1 MWTLSFASIGVI
13 FVPLNRIMKQ
23 LDERTKQR
31 RVAYWL
37 LVGVFMI
44 IIQIIIGGVTRLTG
58 SGLSI
63 TEWNPIMGA
72 IPPLNDQEWLIAF
85 EKYKGIA
92 QFKYL
97 NASFTVSDFKFIFFW
112 EWFHRLWARSLGVV
126 FAIPFIYFII
136 KKYFS
141 KDMIGPLV
149 LLFVLGGLQ
158 GLVGWI
164 MVQSGLNDTDIYVS
178 HIRLSIHFMSA
189 IVLLVYTFWFAIK
202 LLVPQTEVHHN
213 SKVKNIL
220 AATITLLTIQL
231 LYGGFMAGLKAAIY
245 APTWPS
251 MNGVLAP
258 NTLVNKS
265 LISEPLNVQF
275 IHRMLAYIL
284 LILLFWS
291 YFLIRKELKDTT
303 FTYLSKSLKWPFFIV
318 FVQVTLGVLTVLSAL
333 KITPGKFGLFETLA
347 ELHQIVGIALLL
359 SLVYQYFLVRK
370 VN

>member
-1 MWTLSFASIGVI
+1 
-13 FVPLNRIMKQ
+13 MKQ
-23 LDERTKQR
+23 LDEQTKQR

-72 IPPLNDQEWLIAF
+72 IPPLSEQEWLIAF

-97 NASFTVSDFKFIFFW
+97 NASFTVNDFKFIFFW

-126 FAIPFIYFII
+126 FAIPFIYFLV

-141 KDMIGPLV
+141 KDMVGPLV
-149 LLFVLGGLQ
+149 LLFILGGLQ

-189 IVLLVYTFWFAIK
+189 IVLLVYTFWFAVK
-202 LLVPQTEVHHN
+202 LLVPKTAVRHN
-213 SKVKNIL
+213 VKVKNIL
-220 AATITLLTIQL
+220 LATMTLLTIQL
-231 LYGGFMAGLKAAIY
+231 FYGGFMAGLKAAIY

-251 MNGVLAP
+251 INGSFAPDTLAD
-258 NTLVNKS
+258 KS
-265 LISEPLNVQF
+265 FVSEPLNVHF

-284 LILLFWS
+284 VILIFWS
-291 YFLIRKELKDTT
+291 YFVIKKELKDTISS
-303 FTYLSKSLKWPFFIV
+303 YLSKSLKWPFIIV
-318 FVQVTLGVLTVLSAL
+318 LVQVTLGVLTVLSAV
-333 KITPGKFGLFETLA
+333 KITPGKFGLFETFA
-347 ELHQIVGIALLL
+347 ELHQIIGLALLL
-359 SLVYQYFLVRK
+359 ILVYQFFLVRK
-370 VN
+370 IN